1 MPIPEPDLSPDQFLQ
16 PLCLIRAEH
25 ERQLIIGKELF
36 RLASV
41 RDIDSVIEIGGSL
54 LAFFTEDLL
63 LHHQDEEADLFRILR
78 FICPPKDHIELV
90 LEELERDHA
99 VESYLMRLI
108 VIDLKRVLGG
118 RKLESAPFFFDSLNL
133 FARDHERHLAWE
145 NEVVLPL
152 ASKRLSSDDLEELG
166 MNMAARRR
174 ITLSTRVAT

>member
-1 MPIPEPDLSPDQFLQ
+1 MPIPEPDLSPDQFLR
-16 PLCLIRAEH
+16 PLYLIRAEH
-25 ERQLIIGKELF
+25 ERQLIIGKELL

-41 RDIDSVIEIGGSL
+41 RDVDSVIEIGGSL
-54 LAFFTEDLL
+54 FAFFTEDLL

-78 FICPPKDHIELV
+78 LICPPKDHIEPV
-90 LEELERDHA
+90 LEKLDRDHA

-108 VIDLKRVLGG
+108 VIDLKRVLDG
-118 RKLESAPFFFDSLNL
+118 RKLESAAFFFDSLNL
-133 FARDHERHLAWE
+133 FARDHERHLTWE

-166 MNMAARRR
+166 TNMAARRR